1 MYVSCAVESLKSQHS
16 PGVSFSLTHICV
28 MWLNIM
34 FPYYYYYGIVGL
46 PLLLMLISEIILDVY
61 RI

>member
-1 MYVSCAVESLKSQHS
+1 
-16 PGVSFSLTHICV
+16 

-34 FPYYYYYGIVGL
+34 FPYYYYDGIVGL
-46 PLLLMLISEIILDVY
+46 PLLLMLISEIILDAY

>member
-1 MYVSCAVESLKSQHS
+1 
-16 PGVSFSLTHICV
+16 

-34 FPYYYYYGIVGL
+34 FPYCYYYYDIVGL